1 MKMSYFSPYSYSKKK
16 KQKSN
21 QIYLIIEQNLIQNH
35 KSQFDKS
42 QFAKKDDLAK
52 LKSEG
57 DKLDIDKL
65 YELDPDKLKPV
76 PVDLSTLSD
85 VVNDDIVKKM
95 YVILI
100 SKILKSKYLMLLP
113 QLLILLLMLK

>member
-1 MKMSYFSPYSYSKKK
+1 MKMSYFAPYCYSKKK
-16 KQKSN
+16 IEVELDLSDYWTKSDLKN
-21 QIYLIIEQNLIQNH
+21 ATGV
-35 KSQFDKS
+35 DKS

-76 PVDLSTLSD
+76 PVDLSKLSD
-85 VVNDDIVKKM
+85 VVNDDIVRKM
-95 YVILI
+95 YIILI
-100 SKILKSKYLMLLP
+100 SKILKSKYLMLLS
-113 QLLILLLMLK
+113 

>member
-76 PVDLSTLSD
+76 PVDLRKLSD

-95 YVILI
+95 YVI

-113 QLLILLLMLK
+113 QLLILLLILK